1 MALGS
6 DLARRPLARTHRLS
20 YLLPSRAQ
28 VTDGLRFGLKILD
41 QYIRYDG

>member
-6 DLARRPLARTHRLS
+6 DLARRPRTHRLS